1 MVERAAKR
9 AKTVRVCREEK
20 RDRVKTDGVDTAIQ
34 RDAEGKGNG
43 QKNKREFEC
52 DQLDERCR

>member
-9 AKTVRVCREEK
+9 AKMVRVCREEK

-43 QKNKREFEC
+43 QKNKREC
-52 DQLDERCR
+52 DQQDERC